1 MFVGK
6 HGVLLGGK
14 RLGGG
19 QGGGGFGIKRRSS
32 IYSNYGKGLRNA
44 RKGANVGKTGGQ
56 NLCGRWRRAGNEGVV
71 RTWIRGGRTV
81 CNVVVRDGKIPEDWS
96 RSWMVNVYKGK
107 EMPWHAARTW
117 SLSC

>member
-44 RKGANVGKTGGQ
+44 RKGANVGKQEGKICVDVGGE
-56 NLCGRWRRAGNEGVV
+56 LGMRGVV